1 MAEEELDERRTA
13 ILRAVVEEYIE
24 TAQPV
29 GSGAV
34 APVVNVSSATVR
46 NAMATLEQDGFLR
59 QPHTSAGRVPTE
71 KGYRHFVDAITQPAA
86 LDMASVQQVRSF
98 FSTAHGELE
107 QLLQD
112 TSRLLSNL
120 TDYAAVVVGP
130 QQESA
135 PIRSVQLVGLAPRVA
150 LLVVV
155 LASGTVEK
163 RTLELGEEVGDER
176 LAAATAHLS
185 RQLIGRSLGTLP
197 DAVAGT
203 GDARTDTVG
212 AAALAALGAGDD
224 NDADHVWVGGAARM
238 AGAFDAVDT
247 VRQVLSILE
256 QQYVVVTVLQDVLDR
271 GLHVAIGSETGLVP
285 LAECSLVVA
294 PYEVEGEPA
303 GSIAVLGPTRMH
315 YPQALA
321 AVAVVSRRLG
331 RHLTDQ

>member
-130 QQESA
+130 QQ
-135 PIRSVQLVGLAPRVA
+135 
-150 LLVVV
+150 
-155 LASGTVEK
+155 
-163 RTLELGEEVGDER
+163 
-176 LAAATAHLS
+176 
-185 RQLIGRSLGTLP
+185 
-197 DAVAGT
+197 
-203 GDARTDTVG
+203 
-212 AAALAALGAGDD
+212 
-224 NDADHVWVGGAARM
+224 
-238 AGAFDAVDT
+238 
-247 VRQVLSILE
+247 
-256 QQYVVVTVLQDVLDR
+256 
-271 GLHVAIGSETGLVP
+271 
-285 LAECSLVVA
+285 
-294 PYEVEGEPA
+294 
-303 GSIAVLGPTRMH
+303 
-315 YPQALA
+315 
-321 AVAVVSRRLG
+321 
-331 RHLTDQ
+331 